1 MAVATYADVAVALGR
16 PISTVA
22 EQAQVTYWLDGIELV
37 IRGRLGAVAALDQD
51 VLKYVETEAV
61 AEKVRR
67 SGRDESSITVAVDD
81 GTVTRRYENTISAGD
96 ITDEW
101 WNLLDPD
108 SSSGSASIRPDFEP
122 DAVQWAVNTPP
133 AYDPVWR
140 SL

>member
-108 SSSGSASIRPDFEP
+108 SSSGSASIRPYFEP